1 MKILRCNNST
11 PVRLDKFILDEVPEL
26 SFSLL
31 QKYLRQNK
39 VKLNGKKAPLATR
52 VAHGDEVRLYLPEVD
67 TASPPAAPAPTILFE
82 DEGLL
87 ALYKP
92 PGLPSLC
99 GDEAPGRD
107 STQSGAQGRTQ
118 DSLLRRAEDYLR
130 QHSPDASALLCH
142 RLDTG
147 TSGVLLVA
155 KNTAVLD
162 FIAGLLRG
170 HQLQKTY
177 YGLTFGHPAPPAG
190 LLDGWLAKDAKNGFV
205 RVVTPGARGARP
217 AKTQYRTL
225 ATTGPLA
232 LLHIQPQTGR
242 THQIRA
248 HLAGA
253 GTPLLGDSK
262 YGDNAANRRY
272 RCRYQCLCAAEI
284 RFPATAGEFARYS
297 KLVIA
302 CEKPWF
308 YTQAMAGLFK

>member
-1 MKILRCNNST
+1 MKTLHYNSNT
-11 PVRLDKFILDEVPEL
+11 PVRLDTFILDEVPTL
-26 SFSLL
+26 SFALL

-52 VAHGDEVRLYLPEVD
+52 VARGDEVRLYLPEANA
-67 TASPPAAPAPTILFE
+67 ASPPAVPAPTILFE

-99 GDEAPGRD
+99 GEEGPSRD
-107 STQSGAQGRTQ
+107 PAQNGIIGGTQ
-118 DSLLRRAEDYLR
+118 DSLLRRAKSYLR

-155 KNTAVLD
+155 KNTPVLD
-162 FIAGLLRG
+162 FTTNLLRG

-177 YGLTFGHPAPPAG
+177 YGLTFGHPKPPAG
-190 LLDGWLAKDAKNGFV
+190 LLDGWLAKDTKSGFV
-205 RVVTPGARGARP
+205 RVVAPGARGAKP

-248 HLAGA
+248 HLAKA

-272 RCRYQCLCAAEI
+272 RCRYQCLCGAEI
-284 RFPATAGEFARYS
+284 RFPATTGEFARYS
-297 KLVIA
+297 KLVIT